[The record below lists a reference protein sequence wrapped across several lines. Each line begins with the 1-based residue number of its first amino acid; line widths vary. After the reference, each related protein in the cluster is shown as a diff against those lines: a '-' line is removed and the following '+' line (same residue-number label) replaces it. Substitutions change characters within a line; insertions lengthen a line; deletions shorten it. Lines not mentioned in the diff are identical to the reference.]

1 MRDPKMYEATYEL
14 AHRRVANLSIDTN
27 NFQGP
32 SALISP
38 PESANSARRSSYDM
52 NFNHTP
58 VSTYHPNTPVHH
70 FGSQEMY
77 NVGQTD
83 KINVDLQY
91 PPSPV
96 DFSSGPQSY
105 GATACNSPTWNS
117 SIAFE
122 QKAMDNSFYQESS
135 TLLSTD
141 QDWNSSTMSHYSN
154 VDYAPD
160 PSSLYMLP
168 SQDPS
173 SSFMADVDTSQHES
187 LPSYIAPNQAVYQPE
202 LDHSMSLS
210 GWGLQTPVHDHSILH
225 SSSPAEYSPLTPSTL
240 EHSFDHSYAQH
251 DVSPSSSVNVHTTRS
266 GMGKRGRKVSK
277 QDKRKSIIRNVP
289 IANSTSINFS
299 IDKQAQDFYVNKI
312 VDPNRKL
319 HECPSCERKFQRSEH
334 CKRHEASHADRY
346 DFSCFISEFPLDPC
360 DDKSQCKVGKMHNG
374 KQNRNDNSRSHVW
387 THVKAWLV
395 ANSALVKEV
404 NLSQNKKNRGRNIPI
419 SPAQLLKLCTD
430 RDTPSQQDTV
440 LKFLNGEAGK
450 DLGVHILWHE
460 KGCPVVRCL
469 GGVGQEGGCTMCRV
483 KPGHKK
489 K

>member
-1 MRDPKMYEATYEL
+1 MDSATYEL

-141 QDWNSSTMSHYSN
+141 QGWNSSTMSHYSN